1 MHINFTS
8 RLFSFALGTAA
19 LVTLGACGGSSS
31 PSTQPAG
38 DGGTSSSS
46 TGGGTS
52 DSDAGAGGSTG
63 TQATSKVSDAPGT
76 CTNPTIPLAFS
87 PMYSAFIPGD
97 TTHTFQ
103 VPAVTDDGSAAT
115 WSISDPTQ
123 AQLVAQNFNGLPG
136 VMITLQGAATS
147 TNGQLT
153 VVATAAD
160 GSCGSA
166 VLHITSTTE
175 NDWMIGDAR
184 YNDGVSLMLGGP
196 PGGGDGGVPPGGG
209 FRPDGGGPGGFRP
222 TGGGSFFERDG
233 GTACTNCHG
242 PTATSGPYKDV
253 SHTPEQTAG
262 FSDDQLIQIITKGEV
277 PDGGYFDPT
286 VLVAGCDGGAQCT
299 QRAQMQWHA
308 FHQWADITA
317 AQYPGMV
324 AYLRSL
330 QPETQTG
337 ASNFGGGGRRR
348 GDGGMPMRRNDAGV
362 AAASDAAVVAASDA
376 AVVAPSDAG
385 P

>member
-1 MHINFTS
+1 M
-8 RLFSFALGTAA
+8 
-19 LVTLGACGGSSS
+19 
-31 PSTQPAG
+31 QP
-38 DGGTSSSS
+38 
-46 TGGGTS
+46 
-52 DSDAGAGGSTG
+52 
-63 TQATSKVSDAPGT
+63 TSKVSDSSGT
-76 CTNPTIPLAFS
+76 CANPTLKLAFS

-136 VMITLQGAATS
+136 VMITLQGAATN
-147 TNGQLT
+147 THGDLT
-153 VVATAAD
+153 VVATASD
-160 GSCGSA
+160 GTCGSA
-166 VLHITSTTE
+166 LLHITSTTE
-175 NDWMIGDAR
+175 DNWQIGDAR
-184 YNDGVSLMLGGP
+184 YNNGVSLTLGP
-196 PGGGDGGVPPGGG
+196 PAGLDGGVPPGRGQ
-209 FRPDGGGPGGFRP
+209 RPDGGGMGGFRP

-262 FSDDQLIQIITKGEV
+262 FSDDDLIQIITKGEI
-277 PDGGYFDPT
+277 PDGGYFDPS

-308 FHQWADITA
+308 FHQWADITPD
-317 AQYPGMV
+317 QYPGMI

-330 QPETQTG
+330 QPESQTG
-337 ASNFGGGGRRR
+337 AANFGGGGNRRR
-348 GDGGMPMRRNDAGV
+348 GDGGMPMRRGDAGV
-362 AAASDAAVVAASDA
+362 
-376 AVVAPSDAG
+376 PSDAG
-385 P
+385 QP